1 MERNTSKIVRSVNS
15 SKYNFTPISNHLIQ
29 NVSITLEARGLICF
43 ILSLPEN
50 WVIYKG
56 QVQKALKMGDI
67 KFDRIWK
74 ECNTAGY
81 ISVKKQ
87 RLPNGR
93 FVYHYSVTDSISTI
107 ENTTGGKPTFGEPTS
122 IEKKEE
128 EKIYKEN
135 KDQEI
140 NTRSLGSD
148 QISFSDIFNQNISK
162 EDVLNYINNQ

>member
-15 SKYNFTPISNHLIQ
+15 SKYNFTPISNQLIQ

-50 WVIYKG
+50 WVIYKQ
-56 QVQKALKMGDI
+56 QVQKFLKMGDI
-67 KFDRIWK
+67 KFDRVWK
-74 ECNTAGY
+74 ECVTAGY

-87 RLPNGR
+87 RLSNGR
-93 FVYHYSVTDSISTI
+93 FIYHYSVSDVLSTN

-140 NTRSLGSD
+140 NNRSLGSD
-148 QISFSDIFNQNISK
+148 QISFADIFNSDITS
-162 EDVLNYINNQ
+162 EDVLNYINNK